1 MKTMTNKLKS
11 VAIGLGAL
19 IALSGCA
26 TVSNTEMVI
35 HDVDDISVTTT
46 YAYDKDKYETEEW
59 KSILDGVEKD
69 LPQQVRD
76 DIDIKDYNKDNL
88 TGRTYTFEH
97 RTLAEQQKYALDLKG
112 TIVKEDSKYIGDF
125 EVSGDASETAET
137 VMLKITAPGKITE
150 APGATIDGK
159 TATWNLSEY
168 DESNIRFE
176 AGNGSNLATVVG
188 LIAGILLVA
197 GIVLAVWWNRKGKGT
212 SVSQSNATENY
223 SHSPVEGEYTARDLD
238 DKE

>member
-1 MKTMTNKLKS
+1 MKIMTTKLKS
-11 VAIGLGAL
+11 VAIGLGTL

-26 TVSNTEMVI
+26 TVSETEMVI
-35 HDVDDISVTTT
+35 HDVDDISIIST

-59 KSILDGVEKD
+59 QSILDEVES
-69 LPQQVRD
+69 
-76 DIDIKDYNKDNL
+76 DIPEEIRGDVDIEDYKHDNL
-88 TGRTYTFEH
+88 AGRTYTFEH
-97 RTLAEQQKYALDLKG
+97 KTLAEQQKYALDMDG
-112 TIVKEDSKYIGDF
+112 TIVKKDGKYVGDF
-125 EVSGDASETAET
+125 SVDSDATEAAET
-137 VMLKITAPGKITE
+137 VTLKITAPGKITD

-159 TATWNLSEY
+159 TAIWNLSEY

-176 AGNGSNLATVVG
+176 AKAGNSLATVVG

-212 SVSQSNATENY
+212 SVTQSNATENY
-223 SHSPVEGEYTARDLD
+223 SNPPVEGEYTARDLD

>member
-176 AGNGSNLATVVG
+176 AKAGNSLATVVG